1 MPTSIS
7 LFLFYIPSPP
17 PFTVSLPS
25 LQCQVSYFCI
35 RGGELSMCLCVRAN
49 FYLMC
54 YPLCVWKYTVREVSC
69 ECEWALLRSG
79 RTYLPCYVMDPTAIC
94 IRYGGDVI
102 WSSELHFNDGW
113 LLAKWTYSEQTDP
126 LHSIFLIKLFFFFLL
141 GSWAWFILLMIIL
154 VYQKWVFF
162 FPRFGM
168 SWEKHTILKDAE
180 LPLHA
185 LTTLPSLIAIV

>member
-1 MPTSIS
+1 MAGELQVSLMLTCIS

-35 RGGELSMCLCVRAN
+35 RGGELSVCLCVRAN

-113 LLAKWTYSEQTDP
+113 LLQSGHTQNK
-126 LHSIFLIKLFFFFLL
+126 LIHFTSFWSNLFFFFP
-141 GSWAWFILLMIIL
+141 S
-154 VYQKWVFF
+154 
-162 FPRFGM
+162 
-168 SWEKHTILKDAE
+168 E
-180 LPLHA
+180 L
-185 LTTLPSLIAIV
+185 SLIHSVNDNSGLLEVGLTFQDLEWKLSWR